1 MNSIIVFVLI
11 AISVMLLS
19 VNIYKIIDYKVTF
32 KRYYPYRKLVIVGLL
47 SLPWLF
53 LFFPFTT
60 EWSTYWSL
68 VIVRVPITIIWL
80 CLTVLGLF
88 IDIKMQNRYKE

>member
-1 MNSIIVFVLI
+1 MSSIIVFILVTIGVVLSSI
-11 AISVMLLS
+11 
-19 VNIYKIIDYKVTF
+19 NIYKIIDCKVTF
-32 KRYYPYRKLVIVGLL
+32 KKYYPYRKLVIVGIL

-68 VIVRVPITIIWL
+68 VIVRLPITIIWF
-80 CLTVLGLF
+80 CLTMLGLYM
-88 IDIKMQNRYKE
+88 DLKMQNKYRK